1 MASMKWMGGLVWS
14 GYLSHTQV
22 VESSNL
28 SPSNSIYRAS
38 FSNVHVCTVIFSD
51 LYSQLIN
58 NIENATE
65 PEIARNI
72 LVRFIDLSSAFE

>member
-1 MASMKWMGGLVWS
+1 MGSLVWS

-28 SPSNSIYRAS
+28 SPSISIYHAS
-38 FSNVHVCTVIFSD
+38 FSNVYVCVVICSD
-51 LYSQLIN
+51 LYIQLIN